1 MMPRAFFWILAFAG
15 LSACA
20 AAPFAPPV
28 TRAPTFGAPLVIYAD
43 ATAANALRDM
53 GAAFQQVHPDAQLM
67 WTFAQPDA
75 LRAKLR
81 AGQPADLVISADPAL
96 LNAAKQAYADSTAE
110 PIGRDPLVIVFTNAN
125 PAAFERIEDLNRA
138 DIRIAIAR
146 ANTSL
151 GTATRALLE
160 NFRHDATFGP
170 DFPAQFNDMVRVQ
183 ADDERGVL
191 NALYDQRAEIGI
203 VYASQA
209 NPDRQRLQLV
219 KPDDGLNIFAN
230 YYAVASPF
238 TRNATQAARF
248 IEALRSSQAQTL
260 WRDYGFE
267 SIP

>member
-1 MMPRAFFWILAFAG
+1 MSRVFCLLLAFAG

-20 AAPFAPPV
+20 TTPSAPTV
-28 TRAPTFGAPLVIYAD
+28 TRAPTFAAPLAIYAD
-43 ATAANALRDM
+43 AAAANALRDM
-53 GAAFQQVHPDAQLM
+53 GVAFQQVNPAAQLA
-67 WTFAQPDA
+67 WTFAEPDA

-81 AGQPADLVISADPAL
+81 ADHTADLVISADPAL
-96 LNAAKQAYADSTAE
+96 LSAAKQAHADFTAE

-125 PAAFERIEDLNRA
+125 PASFERMEDLNRA
-138 DIRIAIAR
+138 DLRVAIAR
-146 ANTSL
+146 ADTPL
-151 GTATRALLE
+151 GAATRALLE

-170 DFPAQFNDMVRVQ
+170 DFPAQFNAMIRAQ
-183 ADDERGVL
+183 ADDGRGVL

-209 NPDRQRLQLV
+209 NPDRQRLRFV

-230 YYAVASPF
+230 YYAVASPSA
-238 TRNATQAARF
+238 RNAAQVARF
-248 IEALRSSQAQTL
+248 IEALRSPQAQTL